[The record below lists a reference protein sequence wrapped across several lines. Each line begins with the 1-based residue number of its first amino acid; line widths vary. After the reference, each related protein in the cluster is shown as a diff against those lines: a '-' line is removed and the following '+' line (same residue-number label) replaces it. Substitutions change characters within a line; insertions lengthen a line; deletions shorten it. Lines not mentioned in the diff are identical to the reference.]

1 MPKNIDIEKN
11 TAKAVLL
18 IGHGSRFPESREVLE
33 AHAERIKKTGKFD
46 EIHICFLQSDP
57 TIQDVFPKIK
67 SETII
72 VFPFFLA
79 PGIHVSKDIPRLLCI
94 QGKYSEVNGKN
105 IIYCAPLGKNDL
117 ITQAILQQIE
127 EAERS
132 INIEKTKLRINN
144 QETAKK
150 RLS

>member
-1 MPKNIDIEKN
+1 MPENMDIKKN
-11 TAKAVLL
+11 TAKAFLL
-18 IGHGSRFPESREVLE
+18 IGHGSRLTVSGEVLE

-46 EIHICFLQSDP
+46 EIHICFLHSEP
-57 TIQDVFPKIK
+57 SIQDVFPKIK
-67 SETII
+67 SETIV

-94 QGKYSEVNGKN
+94 QGKYSEVNGKK
-105 IIYCAPLGKNDL
+105 IIYCNPLGKSEL

-127 EAERS
+127 EAECS
-132 INIEKTKLRINN
+132 INIEKTTLCTNN

-150 RLS
+150 RFS